1 MFFLCSAVLIN
12 SWFLLFLC
20 LGLGFLLVA
29 SESYFESLKFL
40 ASCFCVAIKLD
51 LFSTKFWFCFVCV
64 MHMIWLTASVGLF
77 CFVYVVTS

>member
-1 MFFLCSAVLIN
+1 
-12 SWFLLFLC
+12 
-20 LGLGFLLVA
+20 
-29 SESYFESLKFL
+29 
-40 ASCFCVAIKLD
+40 